1 MIIEKTYNIDEISDE
16 YNTSMISYV
25 DYQRIIIT
33 DIIKQ
38 CNTFLFEKSTNP
50 VVVTGLHV
58 LNLFMNQYNFFQKN
72 IDFKN
77 YKEEEEFEYVGIL
90 GNRKIYLNLRLNPNQ
105 IIIGDNISDV
115 INFINLKDR
124 KQKLKKLQNG

>member
-25 DYQRIIIT
+25 DYQRIIIA

-58 LNLFMNQYNFFQKN
+58 LNLFMNQYSFFQKN

-77 YKEEEEFEYVGIL
+77 YKEEEFEYVGIL

-124 KQKLKKLQNG
+124 KQKLKKLQNV